1 MKKTAMLFAAV
12 LTAAFLF
19 VGAGCSDVKE
29 ALTDST
35 ANKWYKY
42 NGSSTATASV
52 GSSSTTTTF
61 TDMYVYYDSST
72 EILRVVATSS
82 AAIASLFYISYDKE
96 GISNTEWIAG
106 AVALHSKVTDASDPT
121 RGKTQIGTNVNW
133 GNIAAEGIVN
143 LLLK

>member
-19 VGAGCSDVKE
+19 VGAGCSSIKQV
-29 ALTDST
+29 ATDST
-35 ANKWYKY
+35 ANQWYKY
-42 NGSSTATASV
+42 NGSVTATASAAS
-52 GSSSTTTTF
+52 GLANFS
-61 TDMYVYYDSST
+61 DMYIYYNSRT
-72 EILRVVATSS
+72 ETLRVVATSN

-96 GISNTEWIAG
+96 GISNEKWIAG
-106 AVALHSKVTDASDPT
+106 AVALHSKVTPASDPT

>member
-19 VGAGCSDVKE
+19 VGAGCSSMGKAV
-29 ALTDST
+29 TDST
-35 ANKWYKY
+35 AGTWYKY
-42 NGSSTATASV
+42 NGSATATASTAS
-52 GSSSTTTTF
+52 GLANFS
-61 TDMYVYYDSST
+61 DMYIYYDSST
-72 EILRVVATSS
+72 ETLRVVATSS
-82 AAIASLFYISYDKE
+82 AAVASLFYISYDKS
-96 GISNTEWIAG
+96 ISSTMWAAG
-106 AVALHSKVTDASDPT
+106 AVALYSKVTAANDPT